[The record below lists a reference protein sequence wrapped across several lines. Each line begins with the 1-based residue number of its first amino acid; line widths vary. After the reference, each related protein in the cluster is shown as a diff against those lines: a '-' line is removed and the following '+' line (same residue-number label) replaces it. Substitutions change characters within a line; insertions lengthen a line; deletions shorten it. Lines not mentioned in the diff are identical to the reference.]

1 MKRIYFLAALCALA
15 TASYAQQPTTKDSTV
30 ITKRNNDTIRIGS
43 ILIIKKHKK
52 TSGDSSVSVMS
63 DNEYNVKKSKRSTNY
78 FVLDIGFGNW
88 DDKTNYAN
96 AGGTVFSKP
105 GSPAF
110 SIDDMKLRAGK
121 STNIN
126 IWLFMQKLALIKG
139 NVNLKYGFG
148 VEYNN
153 YAFRS
158 PVSLKEGG
166 AIPYNVSGTA
176 VNSPFVFRDSISF
189 SKNKL
194 NLKYLT
200 VPLMLNFASNKHKGK
215 PSISGSIGLSAGY
228 LIRQRNKQNSNERG
242 KQKNQGDYDLE
253 RFKLSYIAELGLGS
267 IRLYGSYSPKSI
279 FEKALDIRPYSIGVR
294 FSNW

>member
-1 MKRIYFLAALCALA
+1 MKRIYFLAALCAL
-15 TASYAQQPTTKDSTV
+15 TIASYAQQPTPKDSTT
-30 ITKRNNDTIRIGS
+30 TKNSNNDTIRIGS
-43 ILIIKKHKK
+43 IIIIKKHKN
-52 TSGDSSVSVMS
+52 TNGDSSVSIIS
-63 DNEYNVKKSKRSTNY
+63 DKEYNAKKSKRSTNY
-78 FVLDIGFGNW
+78 FVLDVGFANW
-88 DDKTNYAN
+88 DDQTNYAN

-110 SIDDMKLRAGK
+110 SADDMRLRTSK
-121 STNIN
+121 SANLN
-126 IWLFMQKLALIKG
+126 IWLFMQKLSLVKRK
-139 NVNLKYGFG
+139 VNLKYGLG
-148 VEYNN
+148 VEWNN
-153 YAFRS
+153 YSFRS

-166 AIPYNVSGTA
+166 SLPYSVGGIITN
-176 VNSPFVFRDSISF
+176 NPFVFRDSISF

-200 VPLMLNFASNKHKGK
+200 VPFMLNFASNKSKGK
-215 PSISGSIGLSAGY
+215 PSISGSVGVSAGY

-279 FEKALDIRPYSIGVR
+279 FEKGLDIRPYSMGIR

>member
-1 MKRIYFLAALCALA
+1 MKRLYFLAALCALA
-15 TASYAQQPTTKDSTV
+15 IASYAQQPTTKDST
-30 ITKRNNDTIRIGS
+30 ISTKRNNDTIRIGS
-43 ILIIKKHKK
+43 IIIIKKHKR
-52 TSGDSSVSVMS
+52 SIGDSSVSVIS
-63 DNEYNVKKSKRSTNY
+63 DNEYNAKKSKRSTNY

-88 DDKTNYAN
+88 NDKTNYTN

-110 SIDDMKLRAGK
+110 SADDMKLRAGK

-126 IWLFMQKLALIKG
+126 IWLFMQKLALVKR
-139 NVNLKYGFG
+139 NVNLKYGLG

-153 YAFRS
+153 YSFRS

-166 AIPYNVSGTA
+166 IFPYTNGSIAT
-176 VNSPFVFRDSISF
+176 NSPFVFRDSISF

-200 VPLMLNFASNKHKGK
+200 VPLMLNFASNKQKGK
-215 PSISGSIGLSAGY
+215 PTISGSFGVSAGY

-242 KQKNQGDYDLE
+242 KQKNQGDYDLQ
-253 RFKLSYIAELGLGS
+253 RFKLSYIAEIGLGS
-267 IRLYGSYSPKSI
+267 VRLYGSYSPKSI
-279 FEKALDIRPYSIGVR
+279 FEKGLDIRPYAIGVR

>member
-1 MKRIYFLAALCALA
+1 MKRHYFLAALLCALA
-15 TASYAQQPTTKDSTV
+15 ITTYAQKPTTKDSTAG
-30 ITKRNNDTIRIGS
+30 KSGKDTIRIGS

-52 TSGDSSVSVMS
+52 SREDSSVSVIS
-63 DNEYNVKKSKRSTNY
+63 DNGYNAKKSKRSVNY

-96 AGGTVFSKP
+96 AGGTVLSKP
-105 GSPAF
+105 GGPPF
-110 SIDDMKLRAGK
+110 SVDDMKLRAGK

-126 IWLFMQKLALIKG
+126 IWLFMQKLALVKR

-148 VEYNN
+148 VEFDN
-153 YAFRS
+153 YSFRS

-166 AIPYNVSGTA
+166 PLPYSVGGIIT
-176 VNSPFVFRDSISF
+176 NSPFVFRDSISF

-194 NLKYLT
+194 NLKYLS
-200 VPLMLNFASNKHKGK
+200 VPLMLNFASTKQKGK
-215 PSISGSIGLSAGY
+215 PSISGSVGVSAGY
-228 LIRQRNKQNSNERG
+228 LIRQRNKQNSTERG
-242 KQKNQGDYDLE
+242 KQKNQGDYDLR

-267 IRLYGSYSPKSI
+267 IKLYGSYSPKSI
-279 FEKALDIRPYSIGVR
+279 FEKGLDIRPYSIGVR

>member
-15 TASYAQQPTTKDSTV
+15 TTSFAQQPTTKDSTV
-30 ITKRNNDTIRIGS
+30 TTKRNNDTIRIGS
-43 ILIIKKHKK
+43 IIIIKKHKR
-52 TSGDSSVSVMS
+52 TSGDSSVTIIS
-63 DNEYNVKKSKRSTNY
+63 DKEYNAKKSKRSTNY
-78 FVLDIGFGNW
+78 FVLDVGFANW
-88 DDKTNYAN
+88 DDQTNYAN
-96 AGGTVFSKP
+96 VTGTGFVKS

-110 SIDDMKLRAGK
+110 SADDMRLRTGK
-121 STNIN
+121 SANIN
-126 IWLFMQKLALIKG
+126 IWLFMQKLALVKR

-148 VEYNN
+148 VEWNN
-153 YAFRS
+153 YSFRS

-166 AIPYNVSGTA
+166 PRPYSVGGIIT
-176 VNSPFVFRDSISF
+176 NSPFIFRDSISF

-194 NLKYLT
+194 NLKYIT
-200 VPLMLNFASNKHKGK
+200 VPLMINFASNKSKGK
-215 PSISGSIGLSAGY
+215 PSISGSVGVSAGY

-279 FEKALDIRPYSIGVR
+279 FEKGLDIRPYSIGVR